1 MVSYENHTLEVMS
14 LQILIRGFLDNAE
27 FLKII
32 YMWTE
37 RFMKE
42 QEQEMEKQRE
52 KICQL
57 QSKIS
62 VDNIDVLAPV
72 ASGQH
77 IHSSIEVQNNFLN

>member
-27 FLKII
+27 FVKII

-42 QEQEMEKQRE
+42 EEQDMEQQRE
-52 KICQL
+52 KTWQL
-57 QSKIS
+57 QSKILMDS
-62 VDNIDVLAPV
+62 IDVLAPM
-72 ASGQH
+72 AN
-77 IHSSIEVQNNFLN
+77 IYIYP

>member
-14 LQILIRGFLDNAE
+14 LQILIRGFLDNVE
-27 FLKII
+27 FVKII

-42 QEQEMEKQRE
+42 QEQEMEQQRE

-62 VDNIDVLAPV
+62 VDHIDVLAPV
-72 ASGQH
+72 ANLY
-77 IHSSIEVQNNFLN
+77 IHPSKYKITF

>member
-27 FLKII
+27 FVKII

-42 QEQEMEKQRE
+42 QEQEMEQQRE

-62 VDNIDVLAPV
+62 VDNIGVLAPV
-72 ASGQH
+72 ANIY
-77 IHSSIEVQNNFLN
+77 IHPSKYK

>member
-1 MVSYENHTLEVMS
+1 MS

-27 FLKII
+27 FVKII

-42 QEQEMEKQRE
+42 QEQEMEQQRE

-62 VDNIDVLAPV
+62 VDNIGVLAP
-72 ASGQH
+72 
-77 IHSSIEVQNNFLN
+77 IHQYYPLKFYSVIDIFSLFAAPFLVLVPS

>member
-1 MVSYENHTLEVMS
+1 MS
-14 LQILIRGFLDNAE
+14 LQILIRGFLDYAE
-27 FLKII
+27 FVKII

-42 QEQEMEKQRE
+42 QEQEMEQQRE

-62 VDNIDVLAPV
+62 VDNIGV
-72 ASGQH
+72 
-77 IHSSIEVQNNFLN
+77 

>member
-14 LQILIRGFLDNAE
+14 LQILIRGFLDNVE
-27 FLKII
+27 FVKII

-42 QEQEMEKQRE
+42 QEQEMEQQRE

-62 VDNIDVLAPV
+62 VDNIGV
-72 ASGQH
+72 
-77 IHSSIEVQNNFLN
+77 

>member
-1 MVSYENHTLEVMS
+1 
-14 LQILIRGFLDNAE
+14 
-27 FLKII
+27 
-32 YMWTE
+32 MWTE

-42 QEQEMEKQRE
+42 QEQEMEQQRE

-72 ASGQH
+72 ANIY
-77 IHSSIEVQNNFLN
+77 IHPLK

>member
-1 MVSYENHTLEVMS
+1 MVSYENHTLEVMN

-27 FLKII
+27 FVKII

-42 QEQEMEKQRE
+42 QEQEMEQQRE

-62 VDNIDVLAPV
+62 VDNIGVLAP
-72 ASGQH
+72 AANIY
-77 IHSSIEVQNNFLN
+77 IHPSKYKITF

>member
-27 FLKII
+27 FVKII

-42 QEQEMEKQRE
+42 QEQEMEQQRE

-62 VDNIDVLAPV
+62 VDNIDYWRQWPTYTF
-72 ASGQH
+72 
-77 IHSSIEVQNNFLN
+77 IH